1 MQNHKNTNSKKRKNL
16 TNIILFIFF
25 IIIVRYF
32 YIQVITKAQFIK
44 SASKNNF
51 TKIESIPPR
60 GIIYDR
66 NGEVIVANKRS
77 FSIKIYPNNYDEIFD
92 IDLFYKIINSAEKRS
107 KILIEKDNFLE
118 IMERNQR
125 SSVRRYKPISVINFI
140 DFKTKALLSEYKN
153 DFPGLLFSSNPSR
166 FYEESPRISHV
177 LGYLRP
183 VPKDSVDSQGYY
195 GINDIIG
202 ISGIEK
208 VYEKELRGKKGVE
221 YHVVNTFGKD
231 LGIDK
236 NKSIPYISGKD
247 IYLTIDYNLQ
257 SFIENLMK
265 DYKGAIICMN
275 PINGEILAMV
285 SAPDYS
291 LSQFIGPL
299 KQDVWEK
306 WKKENRLVNRATQGR
321 YAPGSLYKL
330 VTSIMFMDQQ
340 FVPLDQKVFCDGKFE
355 LEDQSNPGKPKIFR
369 CWNESGHGEVDLHDA
384 IVQSCNV
391 YFYDMILK
399 YQENNKYIINDLYK
413 YAKILGFDQKTGLQI
428 PEKEG
433 RIPDSKWMV
442 VNEGRDWPKRGSM
455 PNLSIGQGSNSITP
469 IQAINL
475 INYIAMRGEV
485 YEPKLVLGSSSNVIK
500 TNISKYVW
508 DEIQEAMYDVVNTDK
523 GTASM
528 LKNNNAIIR
537 GKTGTAQTISSS
549 RSDHLLSW
557 FGGYMES
564 DNSLFSLVVL
574 IEDTD
579 SQTKSI
585 AKVISKKVF
594 DYILENKDNE

>member
-265 DYKGAIICMN
+265 DYKGAVICMN

-299 KQDVWEK
+299 KQDIWEK

-340 FVPLDQKVFCDGKFE
+340 FAPLDQKVFCDGKFE

-399 YQENNKYIINDLYK
+399 YQENNKYIINDLHK

-485 YEPKLVLGSSSNVIK
+485 YEPKLVLGASSNVIK
-500 TNISKYVW
+500 SNISKYVW

-564 DNSLFSLVVL
+564 DNGLFSLVVL

-594 DYILENKDNE
+594 DYILESKENE

>member
-1 MQNHKNTNSKKRKNL
+1 MQNHKNTNSRKRKNL
-16 TNIILFIFF
+16 TNIILFIFL

-32 YIQVITKAQFIK
+32 YIQVITKAQFIE

-51 TKIESIPPR
+51 TKIRSIPPR

-77 FSIKIYPNNYDEIFD
+77 FSIKIYPNHYDEIFD
-92 IDLFYKIINSAEKRS
+92 VDLFYKMINSAEKRS

-118 IMERNQR
+118 LIERNQR
-125 SSVRRYKPISVINFI
+125 SSVRRHKPISVINFI

-153 DFPGLLFSSNPSR
+153 DFPGLIFSSNPSR

-183 VPKDSVDSQGYY
+183 VPKDSVNQKGYY

-221 YHVVNTFGKD
+221 YHIINTFGKD

-236 NKSIPYISGKD
+236 NKSSPYISGKD

-265 DYKGAIICMN
+265 DYKGAVICMN
-275 PINGEILAMV
+275 PINGEILAMA

-299 KQDVWEK
+299 KKDIWEK
-306 WKKENRLVNRATQGR
+306 WKKENRLVNRAAQGR

-340 FVPLDQKVFCDGKFE
+340 LVPLDQKVFCDGKFE

-399 YQENNKYIINDLYK
+399 YQKNNKYIIDDLYK

-485 YEPKLVLGSSSNVIK
+485 YEPKLVLGASSNIIK
-500 TNISKYVW
+500 SNISKYVW

-564 DNSLFSLVVL
+564 DNGLFSLVVL

-594 DYILENKDNE
+594 DYILESKENE

>member
-265 DYKGAIICMN
+265 DYKGAVICMN

-299 KQDVWEK
+299 KQDIWEK

-399 YQENNKYIINDLYK
+399 YQENNKYIINDLHK

-442 VNEGRDWPKRGSM
+442 INEGRDWPKRGSM

-594 DYILENKDNE
+594 DYILENKENE

>member
-51 TKIESIPPR
+51 TKVESIPPR

-118 IMERNQR
+118 LMERNQR

-183 VPKDSVDSQGYY
+183 VPKDSVDSKGYY

-265 DYKGAIICMN
+265 DYKGAVICMN

-299 KQDVWEK
+299 KTDIWEK
-306 WKKENRLVNRATQGR
+306 WKKENRLVNRVAQGR

-340 FVPLDQKVFCDGKFE
+340 FIPIDQKVFCDGKFE

-399 YQENNKYIINDLYK
+399 YQENNKYIINDLHK

-442 VNEGRDWPKRGSM
+442 INEGRDWPKRGSM

-475 INYIAMRGEV
+475 INYIAMRGEI
-485 YEPKLVLGSSSNVIK
+485 YEPKLVLGSSSKIIK
-500 TNISKYVW
+500 SNISKYVW
-508 DEIQEAMYDVVNTDK
+508 SEIQKAMYDVVNTDK

-594 DYILENKDNE
+594 DYILENKENE

>member
-1 MQNHKNTNSKKRKNL
+1 MQNHKNTNSKKRQNL

-32 YIQVITKAQFIK
+32 YIQVITKAQFIE

-265 DYKGAIICMN
+265 DYKGAVICMN

-299 KQDVWEK
+299 KQDIWEK

-399 YQENNKYIINDLYK
+399 YQENNKYIINDLHK
-413 YAKILGFDQKTGLQI
+413 YAKILGFDQKTGLKI

-433 RIPDSKWMV
+433 RIPDDKWMV
-442 VNEGRDWPKRGSM
+442 INEGRDWPKRGSM

-564 DNSLFSLVVL
+564 DNGLFSLVVL

-594 DYILENKDNE
+594 DYILENKENE